1 MIYLFTIISVVS
13 SSAFAQQ
20 VHDRRVHGQ
29 RSVIQ
34 PQRIALIRLAEGID
48 HTKPITNLN
57 SAGVAFAGDL
67 VIGGGEHGTIVAK
80 RITGDLVWRYPAQQ
94 TLTAPIKVIG
104 NDLYVAVRSG
114 EIFKLHA
121 DNGKLVWK
129 TKLANYADR
138 PLVVVSGLLIVA
150 TISQHLYALD
160 TESGTIKWFYDSES
174 EQKMVLQGGAPPL
187 VVNRLVYY
195 GDATGNLIA
204 LALTSGAQRFR
215 YLGNKPQRARFNDIV
230 GQLAIFAD
238 DQLAFATASGQCGLL
253 LTSSSP
259 IRLRWQRKFS
269 SIATTVRHGENYYL
283 GLTSG
288 EVISLALV
296 NGRVVWH
303 KTLGWPV
310 SRLTVANNH
319 LYVASSHGFVAKL
332 RLRSG
337 SRVWQEDLGM
347 TISAPL
353 IVFRGM
359 IFFSTALHNSYGYR
373 L

>member
-1 MIYLFTIISVVS
+1 MVYLFTILIVS
-13 SSAFAQQ
+13 SLAFAQP

-29 RSVIQ
+29 RSVKQ
-34 PQRIALIRLAEGID
+34 PQRIALIKLAERID
-48 HTKPITNLN
+48 HTKPVTNLN
-57 SAGVAFAGDL
+57 SAGIAFAGDL
-67 VIGGGEHGTIVAK
+67 VIGDGHGTVVAK
-80 RITGDLVWRYPAQQ
+80 RITGDLVWRYPTHQ
-94 TLTAPIKVIG
+94 TLTAPVKVIG

-114 EIFKLHA
+114 EIFKLRA
-121 DNGKLVWK
+121 NNGKLVWK

-138 PLVVVSGLLIVA
+138 PLVVVAGLLIVA

-160 TESGTIKWFYDSES
+160 TENGTIKWFYDSEHN
-174 EQKMVLQGGAPPL
+174 QKMVLQGGAPPL
-187 VVNRLVYY
+187 VVNRLIYY
-195 GDATGNLIA
+195 GDASGNLTA
-204 LALTSGAQRFR
+204 LSLTSGAQRFR
-215 YLGNKPQRARFNDIV
+215 HLGNKPQRARFNDIV
-230 GQLAIFAD
+230 GQLAVFAD
-238 DQLAFATASGQCGLL
+238 DQLAFATAGGQCGLL
-253 LTSSSP
+253 MTSSSP
-259 IRLRWQRKFS
+259 TRLRWQQKFS
-269 SIATTVRHGENYYL
+269 PIATTVRHGKNYYL

-288 EVISLALV
+288 EVISLALSD
-296 NGRVVWH
+296 GRVVWH

-310 SRLTVANNH
+310 SRLAVAHNH

-353 IVFRGM
+353 TVFRGM